1 MTTARKK
8 VKCKNPNFMFLRL
21 TGREEVKVAKLT
33 GFMWIMC
40 LRLWWGPWRGLQ
52 RSAIPEWTAEGT
64 HLIASVKLANSL
76 RLHKEEEEYN
86 KPLLSLWY
94 SGQIQKIA
102 LHPSPFLF
110 RFRLCSRRLHP
121 PDSQV
126 AEMIRETQGQP
137 KIYLFLNSDSSMTIL
152 WTRP

>member
-8 VKCKNPNFMFLRL
+8 VNCKNPNFMFLRL

-52 RSAIPEWTAEGT
+52 RSAIPEWTAERT

-76 RLHKEEEEYN
+76 RLHKEEEYN